1 MTKKY
6 QDLQPT
12 RHYVIGIDPD
22 VENNGYAM
30 LDMET
35 RKVSVTTVTLP
46 HLIELV
52 TIAQANAIA
61 NGKRLTV
68 FVEAGWLVQSNWHL
82 GFRDSKASAAAK
94 GRSVGR
100 NHQRG
105 MDICEMLT
113 YRGISVVQ
121 VPPLRKVWSGK
132 DYKITHDELVEVL
145 GQSVKHTNQ
154 EGRDAALLAWV
165 HAGLPVRLTKRK
177 R

>member
-1 MTKKY
+1 MK
-6 QDLQPT
+6 QDIQGQH
-12 RHYVIGIDPD
+12 HYVIGIDPD
-22 VENNGYAM
+22 VDRNGYA
-30 LDMET
+30 LIDMEA
-35 RKVSVTTVTLP
+35 RKVTVET
-46 HLIELV
+46 IELPRLID
-52 TIAQANAIA
+52 TINAQRAIA
-61 NGKRLTV
+61 DMEGKHLTV
-68 FVEAGWLVQSNWHL
+68 FVEAGWLMQSNWHL
-82 GFRDSKASAAAK
+82 TFRERKQRAAAK
-94 GRSVGR
+94 GHSVGR